1 MESFWTRRSKLCD
14 EDMNAVVVCWTDL
27 AVVDWSSFGFYSCTV
42 VAFGVSFM
50 CIVSIVD
57 MDILTYD
64 DNQLLRILSFNGWLF
79 YYDNI
84 I

>member
-14 EDMNAVVVCWTDL
+14 EDMNAVV
-27 AVVDWSSFGFYSCTV
+27 AVGREGSKEMSCTV
-42 VAFGVSFM
+42 VAFGVSFI
-50 CIVSIVD
+50 CIVPIVD